1 MKKQLQQ
8 DITIW
13 YGVFIRAIIVGGMF
27 LFGNAV
33 TTGFN
38 LKGAFIVAGLYAFLE
53 LAKRYGLQDFSS
65 KKKLDNYR
73 FILFP

>member
-13 YGVFIRAIIVGGMF
+13 YGVFVRAIIVGGMF

-38 LKGAFIVAGLYAFLE
+38 LKGAFVVAGLYAFME
-53 LAKRYGLQDFSS
+53 LAKKYGLQNITA
-65 KKKLDNYR
+65 KNNLNNYK